1 MSRGGWRRRTIR
13 PAPTPSDTP
22 ARAAPGRPLHPHRH
36 ICGVVLQLFR
46 HELRGVVG
54 VVVDAAV
61 EPLAGDLGVSEEG
74 QRAAWPH

>member
-36 ICGVVLQLFR
+36 TARQRNIARLQEDEGAEVR
-46 HELRGVVG
+46 AVNAQW
-54 VVVDAAV
+54 AAV
-61 EPLAGDLGVSEEG
+61 CIFNRSPVPPA
-74 QRAAWPH
+74 